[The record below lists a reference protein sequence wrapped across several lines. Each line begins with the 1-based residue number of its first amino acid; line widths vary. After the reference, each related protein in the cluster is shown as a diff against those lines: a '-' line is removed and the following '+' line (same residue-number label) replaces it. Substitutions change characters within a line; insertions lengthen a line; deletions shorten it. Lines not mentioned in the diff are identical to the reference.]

1 MLSSK
6 YKLIVFFI
14 IFILLNINFA
24 KSQITNYI
32 NPGLKLGYQ
41 LGDNSGFTN
50 GFIYGFEISFT
61 KEINSNNN
69 SSYGAVFNLDY
80 CKGLT
85 KIHIGAQISSLFG
98 IEVGPTLLIKDKF
111 TEFGYTGN
119 VFAGVF
125 IMPYTEYSYFPS
137 IDKTISQYGVFIKR
151 PYIYEDG
158 KLSNISFKMN

>member
-50 GFIYGFEISFT
+50 GFIYGFDLLS
-61 KEINSNNN
+61 IN
-69 SSYGAVFNLDY
+69 NL
-80 CKGLT
+80 
-85 KIHIGAQISSLFG
+85 I
-98 IEVGPTLLIKDKF
+98 
-111 TEFGYTGN
+111 YT
-119 VFAGVF
+119 
-125 IMPYTEYSYFPS
+125 
-137 IDKTISQYGVFIKR
+137 
-151 PYIYEDG
+151 
-158 KLSNISFKMN
+158 